1 MLSTTLLSYFN
12 FYYGSKAHAVFPEM
26 QLVGGMSQL
35 KKFEKI
41 LESSF
46 FTGGKY
52 IYIILLGSL
61 GESQVAVDDYYM
73 SSLVYLC
80 IRTVYSMGLYI
91 LLQVNNLSTPIQ
103 NATYFIK
110 FSDPLTGMGLCF
122 PLTAHP
128 CTHTHPHPECSY
140 LLIIP

>member
-12 FYYGSKAHAVFPEM
+12 FYYGSKAPAVLPEM

-46 FTGGKY
+46 FTGGKNLHSF
-52 IYIILLGSL
+52 ILLGSL
-61 GESQVAVDDYYM
+61 GESQVAVDDYM

-80 IRTVYSMGLYI
+80 IRMVYSTGLYI
-91 LLQVNNLSTPIQ
+91 LLQVNNLLKPIQ
-103 NATYFIK
+103 NATYFTK
-110 FSDPLTGMGLCF
+110 FSQSSNWDGIMFSFNCPPL
-122 PLTAHP
+122 
-128 CTHTHPHPECSY
+128 HTPPSHPECSY